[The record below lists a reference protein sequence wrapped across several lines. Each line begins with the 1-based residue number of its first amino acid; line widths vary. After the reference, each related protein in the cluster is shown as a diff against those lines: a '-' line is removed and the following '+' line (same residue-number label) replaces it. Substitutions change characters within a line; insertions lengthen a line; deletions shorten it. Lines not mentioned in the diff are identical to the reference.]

1 MDNNKVYGAY
11 LMAKEKHRGQKRMD
25 GRPYIAHPIMV
36 ARLVKKYLSNKE
48 RLDEIIMAAY
58 LHDTIEDTD
67 TTYEEIEEKFGSY
80 VAYLVMG
87 VTNDEKIKKSMGK
100 TNYLC
105 YKMYHMNDDVLNL
118 KLCDRLSNVM
128 DLRNANKEFLE
139 RYETETIMI
148 LDYLLSNRNLTET
161 QLEIVKEI
169 NNQINDLRKDMVLSL
184 AKHSF
189 IY

>member
-1 MDNNKVYGAY
+1 
-11 LMAKEKHRGQKRMD
+11 
-25 GRPYIAHPIMV
+25 
-36 ARLVKKYLSNKE
+36 
-48 RLDEIIMAAY
+48 
-58 LHDTIEDTD
+58 
-67 TTYEEIEEKFGSY
+67 
-80 VAYLVMG
+80 
-87 VTNDEKIKKSMGK
+87 
-100 TNYLC
+100 
-105 YKMYHMNDDVLNL
+105 MYHMNDDVLNL